1 MKKFCSLPFKIANES
16 SKETIGPGVSPL
28 YAGRERES
36 IEFVTE
42 KEVSYREARF
52 YL

>member
-1 MKKFCSLPFKIANES
+1 MKKFVSFLFKIANEL

-28 YAGRERES
+28 HVGRERES

-42 KEVSYREARF
+42 KEISYREATI
-52 YL
+52 